1 MHCVNLSSAIRLY
14 RGDIYEVFA
23 HPYKYEPQPK
33 FRYTRSFNRTLALVK
48 TARQTVA
55 DYGIPTL
62 ILTRK
67 HNCIDI
73 VKFVIIASNLGIR
86 TTSIMKYTF
95 APYEFGALDIGM
107 RDLMQPSIG
116 EKMWI
121 WEVDEIDECAVK
133 AFVEEN
139 GIKAIFF
146 NDLDIEPQKKR
157 FGKEGN

>member
-1 MHCVNLSSAIRLY
+1 
-14 RGDIYEVFA
+14 
-23 HPYKYEPQPK
+23 
-33 FRYTRSFNRTLALVK
+33 
-48 TARQTVA
+48 
-55 DYGIPTL
+55 
-62 ILTRK
+62 
-67 HNCIDI
+67 
-73 VKFVIIASNLGIR
+73 
-86 TTSIMKYTF
+86 MKYTF

-146 NDLDIEPQKKR
+146 NDLDVEPKKKR